1 MVAPFAK
8 CYGKNFGWFLS
19 WHWKTLC
26 LRGFISK
33 PRERAWILLK
43 NSTRDFQNSPPFE
56 RLACFYVWQPLEIL
70 TVFITLFLKLIFWKK
85 GRFFQKTWISFL
97 VQSTKIEC
105 AIFSDKTALPEA
117 NVKTNRIG
125 ITKWTYYKGRSFV
138 SNYFTFLK
146 IFLQSR
152 TSSKE
157 LIRCT
162 NYPNAR
168 IHTFHKCWS
177 FIWRCFFPVGIL
189 TLAP

>member
-33 PRERAWILLK
+33 PRERAWIILK
-43 NSTRDFQNSPPFE
+43 TVLGIFKIALRLRDWHVFMW
-56 RLACFYVWQPLEIL
+56 RPLEIL

-85 GRFFQKTWISFL
+85 GRFFLKTWISFL

-105 AIFSDKTALPEA
+105 TIFSDKTALPEA

-125 ITKWTYYKGRSFV
+125 ITKWTYYKGRSFA

-162 NYPNAR
+162 NYPYAR

-189 TLAP
+189 TLAL

>member
-33 PRERAWILLK
+33 PRERAWIILK
-43 NSTRDFQNSPPFE
+43 TVLGIFKIALRLRDWHVFMW
-56 RLACFYVWQPLEIL
+56 RPLEIL

-85 GRFFQKTWISFL
+85 GRFFLKTWISFL

-105 AIFSDKTALPEA
+105 TIFSDKTALPEA

>member
-33 PRERAWILLK
+33 PRERAWIILK
-43 NSTRDFQNSPPFE
+43 TVLGIFKIALRLRDWHVFMW
-56 RLACFYVWQPLEIL
+56 RPLEIL

-85 GRFFQKTWISFL
+85 GRFFLKTWISFL

-105 AIFSDKTALPEA
+105 TIFSDKTALPEA

-125 ITKWTYYKGRSFV
+125 ITKWTYYKGRSFA

-189 TLAP
+189 TLAL

>member
-33 PRERAWILLK
+33 PRERAWIILK
-43 NSTRDFQNSPPFE
+43 TVLGIFKIALRLRDWHVFMW
-56 RLACFYVWQPLEIL
+56 RPLEIL

-85 GRFFQKTWISFL
+85 GRFFLKTWISFL

-105 AIFSDKTALPEA
+105 TIFSDKTALPEA

-125 ITKWTYYKGRSFV
+125 ITKWTYYKGRSFA

-162 NYPNAR
+162 NYSNAR

-189 TLAP
+189 TLAL